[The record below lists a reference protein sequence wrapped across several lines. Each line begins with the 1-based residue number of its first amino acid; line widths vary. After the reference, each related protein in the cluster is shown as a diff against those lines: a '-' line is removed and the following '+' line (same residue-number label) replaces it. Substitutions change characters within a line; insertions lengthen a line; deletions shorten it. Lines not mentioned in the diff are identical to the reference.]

1 MPSFLLLTVHLTL
14 TTLAHDLSLS
24 FTLSLV
30 ASIHIHIH
38 TPTCRIHETKTTVTN
53 PWNKTEAEFVAAFD
67 SLLRNNR
74 DQVPPQNFYERLVH
88 ILMRK
93 RDPIMPSNRRESMG
107 GDATAAGIGG
117 GDRCST
123 HEDDRLVRATIDI
136 FRRIH
141 AQHPVSSIE
150 LQRQGSRRTLHS
162 NTSHLYFY
170 FFILLI

>member
-1 MPSFLLLTVHLTL
+1 M
-14 TTLAHDLSLS
+14 
-24 FTLSLV
+24 
-30 ASIHIHIH
+30 
-38 TPTCRIHETKTTVTN
+38 
-53 PWNKTEAEFVAAFD
+53 AAFD

-150 LQRQGSRRTLHS
+150 LQRQGSRLTLHS
-162 NTSHLYFY
+162 NTPHLYFY
-170 FFILLI
+170 FYVFKKIAPHNKTQHCNLRYIQVSHHPIHCSFFTPAGVSNNFTEFMNE